1 MAKSNQICL
10 RDQADV
16 AGAEAGMP
24 IRARLTRRDRARSVL
39 RLLAALLCSCAPV
52 VTSTTPRDVRTVVVL
67 PVDNRT
73 GSALYADAPPL
84 VGLLREEPPPS
95 RLTAPDI
102 LTAELR
108 RELAAR
114 GFTVLVREEN
124 VRSAAEAAQ
133 VVAAAGID
141 APALLVRLWTWD
153 ASAPSHVLFVDVRL
167 DATLVAPDGR
177 VLWQA
182 TFPSRPVDGG
192 GASSVTLAY
201 PAVARRVVGATLGD
215 LAPAASP

>member
-1 MAKSNQICL
+1 VCIGLASCTAI
-10 RDQADV
+10 V
-16 AGAEAGMP
+16 ASPA
-24 IRARLTRRDRARSVL
+24 
-39 RLLAALLCSCAPV
+39 
-52 VTSTTPRDVRTVVVL
+52 PRDVRTVVVL

-73 GSALYADAPPL
+73 GSPLYADAPPL
-84 VGLLREEPPPS
+84 VGLLRDEPARS
-95 RLTAPDI
+95 RVTAPDI

-124 VRSAAEAAQ
+124 VRSAGEAAQ
-133 VVAAAGID
+133 VVTTAGID

-153 ASAPSHVLFVDVRL
+153 PSAPSHVLYVDVRL

-182 TFPSRPVDGG
+182 SFPARPVDGG

-201 PAVARRVVGATLGD
+201 PEVARRVVAATLGD
-215 LAPAASP
+215 LAPGPASP

>member
-1 MAKSNQICL
+1 MASPAP
-10 RDQADV
+10 RD
-16 AGAEAGMP
+16 
-24 IRARLTRRDRARSVL
+24 ARSI
-39 RLLAALLCSCAPV
+39 
-52 VTSTTPRDVRTVVVL
+52 VVL

-84 VGLLREEPPPS
+84 VGLLRDEPARA

-108 RELAAR
+108 KELATR
-114 GFTVLVREEN
+114 GFTVLVRED
-124 VRSAAEAAQ
+124 SAGSVAEAARHLT
-133 VVAAAGID
+133 AAGID

-153 ASAPSHVLFVDVRL
+153 PIAPSHVLYVDVRL

-182 TFPSRPVDGG
+182 TFPARPVDGG

-201 PAVARRVVGATLGD
+201 PEVARRVVAATLGD
-215 LAPAASP
+215 LAPAAP